1 MCTKAISITQVS
13 GKLEESAHP
22 KGQHP
27 RAKKRQQYFVPFA
40 SARVYPASRR
50 MTQRDCECVLLFG
63 TGDKGEVE
71 RVNFTD
77 IL

>member
-40 SARVYPASRR
+40 SARVYPASLR
-50 MTQRDCECVLLFG
+50 MTHRDCECVLLFG
-63 TGDKGEVE
+63 RADKREVQ
-71 RVNFTD
+71 RVNSEG